1 MTEEQKAGAAREAA
15 MGQSGAAPKQPLGN
29 ETPGER
35 SADFAATST
44 GCCEGAGRSAASSS
58 AWQSVHSEGAAHA
71 ASGQHAK
78 DVMAAARETTARRG
92 LANADSP
99 VLLMVSGGSDS
110 TALAYIAR
118 QLADEGVI
126 GPVAMLHVNHCL
138 RPGAADQDEAFVTQ
152 LAELLAIP
160 LFSCKIDIAGEAQRE
175 GGNVEAVARR
185 ERYLAANEAL
195 ASLCRHAAAPL
206 SAGRIFTAHTAD
218 DRVENFYMRSMVG
231 TGPGGFRA
239 MKYANGPVARPLLD
253 IGREDLRVY
262 LRKRERDGL
271 SCACD
276 AEGNLWR
283 EDATNAHT
291 DRFRAYVRHE
301 VIPHIK
307 QRSPQLLD
315 VLGRTMNLI
324 ADEDD
329 FMEGLARE
337 AAGKHLTWVCQ
348 AEGRDPDWQEGF
360 KLSPSFGQVAL
371 PVARRAIA
379 GALQRVLGADARVET
394 AAVAGV
400 LDAFGEERPKSGY
413 VTNIQGDLAVSANKR
428 GVLVEPMSAFRAR
441 RKK

>member
-35 SADFAATST
+35 SAGFAATST
-44 GCCEGAGRSAASSS
+44 GCCEGAGRSVASSS

-78 DVMAAARETTARRG
+78 DVTAAARETIARRG

-206 SAGRIFTAHTAD
+206 SAGRIFTAHT
-218 DRVENFYMRSMVG
+218 
-231 TGPGGFRA
+231 
-239 MKYANGPVARPLLD
+239 
-253 IGREDLRVY
+253 
-262 LRKRERDGL
+262 
-271 SCACD
+271 CACD

-329 FMEGLARE
+329 MLESKASELAKR
-337 AAGKHLTWVCQ
+337 HMTWT
-348 AEGRDPDWQEGF
+348 E
-360 KLSPSFGQVAL
+360 AL
-371 PVARRAIA
+371 PERPPAYEEGGVLAPAFGSQPAPLQRRAVVQV
-379 GALQRVLGADARVET
+379 LQAMLGPNARVET
-394 AAVAGV
+394 ASVDAVLA
-400 LDAFGEERPKSGY
+400 AWERPGTREAKPRGGY
-413 VTNIQGDLAVSANKR
+413 VANIQGNLAISANKH
-428 GVLVEPMSAFRAR
+428 GVRLEPMAVFRAR

>member
-1 MTEEQKAGAAREAA
+1 MDVIERMRAAI
-15 MGQSGAAPKQPLGN
+15 
-29 ETPGER
+29 
-35 SADFAATST
+35 
-44 GCCEGAGRSAASSS
+44 
-58 AWQSVHSEGAAHA
+58 AAH
-71 ASGQHAK
+71 G
-78 DVMAAARETTARRG
+78 MAD
-92 LANADSP
+92 ADTS

-110 TALAYIAR
+110 TALAYAACE
-118 QLADEGVI
+118 LAQAGELGML
-126 GPVAMLHVNHCL
+126 AMLHVNHHL
-138 RPGAADQDEAFVTQ
+138 RGEDADADAAFVSQ
-152 LAELLAIP
+152 LADALAIP
-160 LFSCKIDIAGEAQRE
+160 LFMCDIDVAGEVART
-175 GGNVEAVARR
+175 GGNVEAVARS

-195 ASLCRHAAAPL
+195 ESLCRHAGAPL
-206 SAGRIFTAHTAD
+206 SSGRIFTAHTAD
-218 DRVENFYMRSMVG
+218 DRVESFYMRSIVG

-239 MKYANGPVARPLLD
+239 MRYENGPIARPLLD
-253 IGREDLRVY
+253 VGREDLRDY
-262 LRKRERDGL
+262 LRKREQSGEI
-271 SCACD
+271 CACD
-276 AEGNLWR
+276 AQGNLWR

-291 DRFRAYVRHE
+291 DHFRAFVRHE
-301 VIPHIK
+301 IVPRAK
-307 QRSPQLLD
+307 ERNPQLLET
-315 VLGRTMNLI
+315 LGRTMDLI

-337 AAGKHLTWVCQ
+337 AAGKYLTWVCQ

-400 LDAFGEERPKSGY
+400 LDAFEEERPKSGY